1 VHSVAGHTSDLPTLP
16 CNLRLLRGVI
26 LVADIRSTSALLTP
40 ADRLQ
45 HVLAR
50 LGWRRSE
57 YRVEPGLYALGAP
70 SPVSPVFV
78 TANYRLSMDAL
89 RTALAGTDAYI
100 LVLNTY
106 GINVWCAA
114 GKGTFGTD
122 ELATR
127 VEAAN
132 LGQIVNHRT
141 LILPQLGAPGVS
153 ATEVVRRTGFRVE
166 YGPVRAAD
174 LPAYLVNHTATPT
187 MRRVRFDLSDRLTLV
202 PVEVVH
208 VALPLLVS
216 AVALYLAHGRLA
228 AIAVAMAFLGGAVF
242 FPILLPWLPTIDFS
256 SKGYILGGVM
266 SLAFALA
273 EWWGHTAEP
282 WWMSAGW
289 GLAYLLA
296 LSSLTAYLSLNF
308 TGSTPFASRTGVRQE
323 INTYIP
329 FMAGFFGLGLLMAIA
344 LTVVRILGG

>member
-1 VHSVAGHTSDLPTLP
+1 MVP
-16 CNLRLLRGVI
+16 
-26 LVADIRSTSALLTP
+26 DICSTSAVLTP
-40 ADRLQ
+40 ADRFQ

-50 LGWRRSE
+50 LGWRRNE
-57 YRVEPGLYALGAP
+57 YRVWPGLYALGKP
-70 SPVSPVFV
+70 SPDAPVFV

-89 RTALAGTDAYI
+89 RTSLAGLDAYI
-100 LVLNTY
+100 LVLNTF

-122 ELATR
+122 ELVAR
-127 VEAAN
+127 VEATG
-132 LGQIVNHRT
+132 LGEVVSHRT

-153 ATEVVRRTGFRVE
+153 AAQVVRRSGFRVE
-166 YGPVRAAD
+166 YGPIRAAD
-174 LPAYLVNHTATPT
+174 LPAYLVNHIATPA

-216 AVALYLAHGRLA
+216 AVALYLAHGLLA
-228 AIAVAMAFLGGAVF
+228 AIAVVMAFLGGAAF

-273 EWWGHTAEP
+273 EWWGHAAEP
-282 WWMSAGW
+282 WWMRGGW

-296 LSSLTAYLSLNF
+296 LSSLTAYLALNF
-308 TGSTPFASRTGVRQE
+308 TGSTPFTSRTGVRQE